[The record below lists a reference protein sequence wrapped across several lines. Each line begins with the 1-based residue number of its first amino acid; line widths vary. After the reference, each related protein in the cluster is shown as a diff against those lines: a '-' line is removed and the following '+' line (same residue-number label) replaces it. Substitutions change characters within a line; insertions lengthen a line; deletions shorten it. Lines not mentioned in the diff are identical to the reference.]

1 MGFGDAVNP
10 SLLDYPTLLPL
21 PAPRIQAYPM
31 NSVIAEKLEAIVS
44 LETLN
49 SRMKDFFDIWFL
61 ARTFPFAAGALGDAI
76 RSTFERR
83 ATRLDPD
90 SVDILLTDLSDDP
103 SKQTQWRAFMQRTGI
118 EMPDAFPAVVV
129 AIGQF
134 SLVSHAGRR
143 YRNGSSTFLAGRWTL
158 DGADPRC
165 VNPGDSVRSWKSSW
179 RARKSRS
186 VEGIW
191 VQYR

>member
-1 MGFGDAVNP
+1 MGFGDTVNP

-31 NSVIAEKLEAIVS
+31 NSVAAEKLEAIVS
-44 LETLN
+44 LGMLN

-83 ATRLDPD
+83 ATRLDAD
-90 SVDILLTDLSDDP
+90 SVDILLTDLSGDP

-118 EMPDAFPAVVV
+118 EMPDAFPAVVI
-129 AIGQF
+129 AIRQF
-134 SLVSHAGRR
+134 L
-143 YRNGSSTFLAGRWTL
+143 SSPMRAAKIETEAALSWQA
-158 DGADPRC
+158 DGP
-165 VNPGDSVRSWKSSW
+165 W
-179 RARKSRS
+179 RAHVPDATQTSADSDR
-186 VEGIW
+186 
-191 VQYR
+191 